1 MTRVDQQHPSIGPQ
15 LRSKRAEPQRRRFA
29 PPPSRRMQLVWGGLV
44 IGVCALS
51 TGVTAGGAAHAAP
64 PSPPD
69 TAPQPAAGA
78 GLRLASTSKVR
89 VLAGRETKFW
99 LEGERADAVTSVVFE
114 FPSASG
120 VVRVGPVDGA
130 GSPDRPAVTHVF
142 DVVGAGLPV
151 VVTVTIDGATERFE
165 TTLEVVAVDTVGQEI
180 EPPPRN
186 GGSGSASQPSS
197 SSGDLPEAPE
207 GAVIPGSDDVAA
219 TTAANGVP
227 SGGVDP
233 ESSPEGSPAKDSSA
247 AGTSSGATDTSSSA
261 AGTSSGAAD
270 TSSSAAGTS
279 SGSGTPA
286 GGGSPGPVGAL
297 LAPVAVRRRRDLELV
312 DERGNPVDPRLA
324 ALEAE
329 RARIDG
335 LDAVG
340 LETEGKSP
348 DDEFGGSPDLRDGL
362 SFTELYVAYRR
373 SRSAEEFVGLLVARL
388 VATGSL
394 QVLEMDRV
402 TPRSAARRQ
411 GAVLSA
417 SQIDAIV
424 KGLANTDDPVIAY
437 LLKMIDMAKGLQMTS
452 MYGASGPNGFDVNT
466 GGRSRENILDDLLK
480 VVAPE
485 LLVGKQLDGSRGGAI
500 VGSLGSDAYVA
511 QGNVADSTVG
521 LLQGDDKALL
531 LGRISNSSVGLGAGN
546 DSLEGLFGMSG
557 GTINADGGDDSIDVT
572 GRFEKAAISGDEGN
586 DTIAVRGELSDTTI
600 NGDLGNDTI
609 AVGGNGTRNRING
622 RDGDD
627 KIAVGGNLT
636 ATMIDLGPGID
647 ELVIADNFR
656 GSLMVIDPDIS
667 RINKKGENL
676 REQDSLLLQGNGWVK
691 IADRVFERRDAAGN
705 VIASV
710 SLGGPRPDA
719 EKPDQRSAFF
729 GPSDVEKFD
738 EIEFVG
744 VVVDGQVRDIFRNIA
759 PAVDQDFLDGL
770 LSWVRPILTV
780 AAIVTTGGAAST
792 VALASGVV
800 NTVDAVANN
809 NPFGAVLGLASIVA
823 PAVSIDGAPA
833 LGKTISDVSNGIK
846 TGTALVQ
853 SGFNPTALLG
863 TLSYTLGATGNPE
876 GAIVA
881 DVVQTVGTAV
891 KDGKLTLDAAIG
903 LFSTG
908 KRINDLAQAQ
918 QAARQQGFADDVFIN
933 SLLYPD
939 DPVSRT
945 FWQRVGLSPLE
956 EEEVQEWSTSTD
968 VLKVLGREVPRL
980 YAQAT
985 GPGENLPQ
993 TIFNTRTFTWSPPG
1007 SPLSIAVTVQ
1017 VGQRNENGDRP
1028 LFVTVQA
1035 GASTTPG
1042 TGFKDK
1048 VSVSPTDPNDSQ
1060 DVSSKVAVSV
1070 SVPGGKAD
1078 FSVNPTRLIDLS
1090 RTGSAKDVLSAEL
1103 TAGFGGVNYTIG
1115 LKGSFVDNE
1124 LVWDINLRPGIGPPS
1139 PTALGANLTGSV
1151 TFKISPDL
1159 LRISDALLDN
1169 LGTPIPGIT
1178 EIDLGSIPVPGAP
1191 NPNPNPLPGGP
1202 NPPPDD
1208 PNPPPPPPRRGPP
1221 PPPPPPPSQGPYP
1234 LPPGR

>member
-51 TGVTAGGAAHAAP
+51 TGVTAGGAVHAAP

-99 LEGERADAVTSVVFE
+99 LEGERAGAVTSVVFE

-197 SSGDLPEAPE
+197 TSGDLPEAPE

-233 ESSPEGSPAKDSSA
+233 ASSPERSDAKDSTA
-247 AGTSSGATDTSSSA
+247 TNTSSTATNTSSTATD
-261 AGTSSGAAD
+261 
-270 TSSSAAGTS
+270 TS

-335 LDAVG
+335 LDAAG
-340 LETEGKSP
+340 LEMEGKSP
-348 DDEFGGSPDLRDGL
+348 DGESGGLPDLRDGL
-362 SFTELYVAYRR
+362 SFTELYLAFRR
-373 SRSAEEFVGLLVARL
+373 SKSAEGFVEILTSDVLLRGYFQLQQAKSRTIVGSSNRGGAPRVPIGATTDIIQGL
-388 VATGSL
+388 
-394 QVLEMDRV
+394 
-402 TPRSAARRQ
+402 
-411 GAVLSA
+411 
-417 SQIDAIV
+417 I
-424 KGLANTDDPVIAY
+424 NTNDPVVAY
-437 LLKMIDMAKGLQMTS
+437 LLKMANLPATLQRLS
-452 MYGASGPNGFDVNT
+452 LYGEPAFATRDTNT
-466 GGRSRENILDDLLK
+466 EGRSRENILDDLLK
-480 VVAPE
+480 LIAPE
-485 LLVGKQLDGSRGGAI
+485 LLVGKQLDGSRGGVI
-500 VGSLGSDAYVA
+500 GGSFGADDYVA
-511 QGNVADSTVG
+511 QGSVVDSTVG
-521 LLQGDDKALL
+521 LLQGDDKAVL
-531 LGRISNSSVGLGAGN
+531 LGRVTNSNIGLGAGN
-546 DSLEGLFGMSG
+546 DTVTGLFQMNG
-557 GTINADGGDDSIDVT
+557 GTINGDVNDDSIDVT

-609 AVGGNGTRNRING
+609 AVGGNGTRNRINASEG
-622 RDGDD
+622 ND

-636 ATMIDLGPGID
+636 AMMIDLGPGID

-667 RINKKGENL
+667 RINKKGENF

-710 SLGGPRPDA
+710 SLGGPRPEA
-719 EKPDQRSAFF
+719 EKPDRRGMFS
-729 GPSDVEKFD
+729 GPSEVEKLD

-744 VVVDGQVRDIFRNIA
+744 VVVDGQVRDIFRNID
-759 PAVDQDFLDGL
+759 PTVDQDFWDGV

-780 AAIVTTGGAAST
+780 AAIVTTGGAASA
-792 VALASGVV
+792 VALASGAV
-800 NTVDAVANN
+800 NTIDAVANN

-863 TLSYTLGATGNPE
+863 TLSYTLGVAGNPE

-918 QAARQQGFADDVFIN
+918 QAARRQGFDDQVFIN

-945 FWQRVGLSPLE
+945 FWQRVGFPILE

-993 TIFNTRTFTWSPPG
+993 IFNTRTFTWSPPG
-1007 SPLSIAVTVQ
+1007 SPLSIAVTAQ

-1078 FSVNPTRLIDLS
+1078 FSVNPTRLIDLN

-1159 LRISDALLDN
+1159 LRISDALLDS